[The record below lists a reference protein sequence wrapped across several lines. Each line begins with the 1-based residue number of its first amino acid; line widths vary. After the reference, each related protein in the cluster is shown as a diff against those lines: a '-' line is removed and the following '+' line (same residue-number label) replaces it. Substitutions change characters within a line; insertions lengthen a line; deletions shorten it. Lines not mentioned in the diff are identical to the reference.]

1 MARVQIDLPATWLA
15 RIRLTVRVADVNYGG
30 HLGNDRV
37 LGLVH
42 EARVRWL
49 AIGGLSEGD
58 VGGVG
63 LIMADAALL
72 FRSEAFLGDELE
84 VDLGAMDVRRSGFDL
99 VYRLTRAADEQE
111 IALVRTGMVCF
122 DYARRK
128 VARLPETLARLLGA
142 GR

>member
-1 MARVQIDLPATWLA
+1 MARVQIELPQSWLY
-15 RIRLTVRVADVNYGG
+15 RTRLSVRVTDVNYGG

-49 AIGGLSEGD
+49 ASCNLSEKD

-72 FRSEAFLGDELE
+72 FRGEAFLGDELDVE
-84 VDLGAMDVRRSGFDL
+84 LGAVEVRRSGFDL
-99 VYRLTRAADEQE
+99 VCRLSRPVDGAE
-111 IALVRTGMVCF
+111 IALVKTGMVCF
-122 DYARRK
+122 DYTARK
-128 VARLPETLARLLGA
+128 VARLPQAFALCLESVS
-142 GR
+142 